1 MEVNK
6 EMKLFQG
13 HTVILSEAE
22 LKITESTDLSLN
34 VLAY

>member
-1 MEVNK
+1 
-6 EMKLFQG
+6 MKLFKV
-13 HTVILSEAE
+13 TLYLSEAE